1 MKKLQIKRI
10 ISSNWLNIIKSV
22 KHLEKNHKKLYHPFI
37 SNNLEASF
45 IGGDLCGES
54 CFVVKKLLENYEIN
68 SLVKENS
75 KGIAYYKDHV
85 YLLSDSI
92 IIDLTW
98 KQFMQDER
106 SKNIDCMY
114 LQYIQFD
121 LQPYFIG
128 TKEDLNIELEKIINL
143 NRKIFGQ
150 INHNLNNIEYWWNN
164 GMDVTNRYNYTKCIE
179 NGIIDSRDLFI

>member
-1 MKKLQIKRI
+1 M
-10 ISSNWLNIIKSV
+10 
-22 KHLEKNHKKLYHPFI
+22 
-37 SNNLEASF
+37 
-45 IGGDLCGES
+45 
-54 CFVVKKLLENYEIN
+54 LENYKIN

-75 KGIAYYKDHV
+75 KGIADYRDHV

-106 SKNIDCMY
+106 SENIDCKY

-128 TKEDLNIELEKIINL
+128 TKDDLNIELEKIVNI

-150 INHNLNNIEYWWNN
+150 INYNLNIIEYWWNN
-164 GMDVTNRYNYTKCIE
+164 GKDVTSRYNYARCIE